1 MERVAIC
8 LRVVLG
14 FFSQAGRIKEM
25 VVAIMGMRFVHG
37 SVPPQGFMGG
47 FYRKNKKVLFIIS

>member
-14 FFSQAGRIKEM
+14 FFFQAGRIKKM
-25 VVAIMGMRFVHG
+25 VVAIMDRRFVHG
-37 SVPPQGFMGG
+37 SAPPRVLWGVFIGKIRR
-47 FYRKNKKVLFIIS
+47 FYLL

>member
-14 FFSQAGRIKEM
+14 FFFQAGRIKKM
-25 VVAIMGMRFVHG
+25 VVAIMDRRFVHG
-37 SVPPQGFMGG
+37 SAPPQGFIGG
-47 FYRKNKKVLFIIS
+47 FYRKNMKVLFIMS

>member
-14 FFSQAGRIKEM
+14 FFFQAGRIKKM
-25 VVAIMGMRFVHG
+25 VVAIMDRRFVHG
-37 SVPPQGFMGG
+37 SAPP
-47 FYRKNKKVLFIIS
+47 RVL